1 MTNKD
6 LMSVVVI
13 IFELKGYQWIVNR
26 KKKQEKALL
35 SLLELWLYSE
45 AILPIWRTE
54 ADKTHAVVDRQQ
66 QAVTFVHNKAG
77 QT

>member
-6 LMSVVVI
+6 LMSVVVT
-13 IFELKGYQWIVNR
+13 IFELKGYQWIVNK

-45 AILPIWRTE
+45 AILPIWRTK
-54 ADKTHAVVDRQQ
+54 ADKAHAVVDCNRQQ
-66 QAVTFVHNKAG
+66 SWSDIV
-77 QT
+77 